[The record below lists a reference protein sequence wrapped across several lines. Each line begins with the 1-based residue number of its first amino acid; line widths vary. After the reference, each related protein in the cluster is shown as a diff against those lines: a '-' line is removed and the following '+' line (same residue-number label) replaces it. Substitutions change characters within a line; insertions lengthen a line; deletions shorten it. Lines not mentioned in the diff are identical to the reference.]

1 MAPLR
6 SLLLL
11 SLTVF
16 IFTSCLADPDPL
28 QDFCVA
34 DFNAD
39 ITINGFPCKP
49 ASSVVSED
57 FFFGGLA
64 VVGNT
69 NNMFGSNITAGN
81 VQSFPGLNTLG
92 LSINRVDIAPGGVN
106 PLHSHPRASE
116 IVFVVEGE
124 LLVGFISTA
133 NVFYSK
139 VLKAGESFIIPR
151 GLIHFQYNTGKEN
164 ALAITSFNSQL
175 PGVVLAPLTVFGSK
189 PAIPIDVLTKT
200 FQVDASIIQL
210 LMSKFGQATSPYN

>member
-11 SLTVF
+11 SLAAF
-16 IFTSCLADPDPL
+16 LFTSCRADPDPL

-34 DFNAD
+34 DFQTG
-39 ITINGFPCKP
+39 ITIDGFPCKP
-49 ASSVVSED
+49 ASNVVSDD
-57 FFFGGLA
+57 FFFRGLA
-64 VVGNT
+64 VAGNT

-92 LSINRVDIAPGGVN
+92 LSINRGDFAPGGVN

-116 IVFVVEGE
+116 IVFVIKGE

-151 GLIHFQYNTGKEN
+151 GLVHFQYNTGKEN
-164 ALAITSFNSQL
+164 AVAITAFDSQL
-175 PGVVLAPLTVFGSK
+175 PGVVLAPLTLFGSK

-200 FQVDASIIQL
+200 FQVDASVIQL

>member
-16 IFTSCLADPDPL
+16 LFTSCRADPDPL

-34 DFNAD
+34 DLNANL
-39 ITINGFPCKP
+39 TINGFPCKP
-49 ASSVVSED
+49 ASSAASKD

-64 VVGNT
+64 VGGNT

-116 IVFVVEGE
+116 IGFVVEGE

-133 NVFYSK
+133 NVLYSK

-151 GLIHFQYNTGKEN
+151 GLVHFQYNTGKEN

-175 PGVVLAPLTVFGSK
+175 PGVVVAPITVFGSN

-200 FQVDASIIQL
+200 FQVDASVIQL

>member
-11 SLTVF
+11 CLTVF
-16 IFTSCLADPDPL
+16 ISTSCRADPAPL

-34 DFNAD
+34 DLQSD

-49 ASSVVSED
+49 ASNVVSGD
-57 FFFGGLA
+57 FFFSGLA
-64 VVGNT
+64 VAGNT
-69 NNMFGSNITAGN
+69 NNMFGSNITAGS
-81 VQSFPGLNTLG
+81 VQNFPGLNTLG
-92 LSINRVDIAPGGVN
+92 LSMNRVDLAPGGIN

-116 IVFVVEGE
+116 IGFVVQGE

-139 VLKAGESFIIPR
+139 VVKAGESFIIPR

-164 ALAITSFNSQL
+164 GVAITAFDSQL
-175 PGVVLAPLTVFGSK
+175 PGVVLAPLTLFGST

-200 FQVDASIIQL
+200 IQVDASVIQL

>member
-11 SLTVF
+11 SLAAF
-16 IFTSCLADPDPL
+16 LFTSCRADPDPL

-34 DFNAD
+34 DFQTG
-39 ITINGFPCKP
+39 ITIDGFPCKP
-49 ASSVVSED
+49 ASNVVSDD

-64 VVGNT
+64 VAGNT

-92 LSINRVDIAPGGVN
+92 LSINRGDFAPGGVN

-116 IVFVVEGE
+116 IVFVVKGE

-151 GLIHFQYNTGKEN
+151 GLVHFQYNTGKEN
-164 ALAITSFNSQL
+164 AVAITAFDSQL
-175 PGVVLAPLTVFGSK
+175 PGVVLAPLTLFGSK

-200 FQVDASIIQL
+200 FQVDASVIQL